1 MQNPSAAL
9 SAALS
14 TAPTTAPSTAPTTAP
29 STTRRVGAFAVRVR
43 AAGASARRVVAR
55 RATMMSPIG
64 ELVLTACDD
73 GLLEVRLPG
82 SESPLPPAT
91 AVGGADMATGSRA
104 ADAAP
109 TTAPIGDVAPAF
121 VLPPQAPRLSADA
134 VLAAARRQLTEY
146 FAGRRRTFV
155 EVLGEHFAG
164 RRRTFVLP
172 LSVTG
177 TEFERRVREALSG
190 VAYGATVT
198 YGQLARSIGKPGAAR
213 AVGAALGRNPLAVV
227 VPCHRVVAAG
237 GGLGGFAGGLVRKR
251 VLLDGESSGGTP
263 PRP

>member
-29 STTRRVGAFAVRVR
+29 STTRRVGAFAVRVG

-91 AVGGADMATGSRA
+91 AAGGADMATGSRA

-109 TTAPIGDVAPAF
+109 TTAPISDVAPAF
-121 VLPPQAPRLSADA
+121 VSPPRAARLSADA
-134 VLAAARRQLTEY
+134 VLAAARRQLDEY
-146 FAGRRRTFV
+146 
-155 EVLGEHFAG
+155 FAG

-172 LSVTG
+172 LSVIG
-177 TEFERRVREALSG
+177 TEFECRVWEALSG

-251 VLLDGESSGGTP
+251 VLLDGESSGGAP

>member
-1 MQNPSAAL
+1 MRDL
-9 SAALS
+9 SA
-14 TAPTTAPSTAPTTAP
+14 
-29 STTRRVGAFAVRVR
+29 
-43 AAGASARRVVAR
+43 
-55 RATMMSPIG
+55 ATMMSPIG
-64 ELVLTACDD
+64 EVVLTACDE
-73 GLLEVRLPG
+73 GLLEVRLPASG
-82 SESPLPPAT
+82 SPLPLAT
-91 AVGGADMATGSRA
+91 AVGGAFVATGPGADVATELGA
-104 ADAAP
+104 AGVP
-109 TTAPIGDVAPAF
+109 SNPAPIGDVAPAF

-155 EVLGEHFAG
+155 
-164 RRRTFVLP
+164 LP

-198 YGQLARSIGKPGAAR
+198 YGQLARSVGKPGAAR

-237 GGLGGFAGGLVRKR
+237 GGLGGFAGGLARKR
-251 VLLDGESSGGTP
+251 VLLEGESTVTAV
-263 PRP
+263 RTRT